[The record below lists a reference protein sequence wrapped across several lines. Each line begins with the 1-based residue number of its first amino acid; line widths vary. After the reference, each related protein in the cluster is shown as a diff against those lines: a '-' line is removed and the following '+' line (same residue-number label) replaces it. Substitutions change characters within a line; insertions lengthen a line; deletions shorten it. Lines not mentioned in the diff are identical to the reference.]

1 MRDKKHVFKRGLSL
15 FLALVMC
22 LSLIQVTAF
31 AKGKCQHQWTE
42 DVCIKLRT
50 TLCNVQHKHI
60 RTCNLCGKEEEHWT
74 TCEHDYYYENNVDGS
89 VDNLHR
95 EKCRKCP
102 HDNSPQHDYT
112 IAATCT
118 EPAKCVC
125 GKADKNSAPL
135 GHSYVSDSPE
145 YEKNETGHRRLC
157 DRAGCNVPE
166 TQEYLPHVFVDGR
179 CVCGAVCEHDLEWH
193 YSGDTDHGSEEHWQA
208 CKNCNY
214 VTEHTRHQTA
224 DECQPIEKDNWKIW
238 TCECGLVIQKT
249 EITPEP
255 CEHEWV
261 FKDNEDGA
269 THRYCCEKCGDVDA
283 DLSKELHQFADG
295 SDKCLKCGAEKPSEP
310 VVQYKVTYYK
320 STDRNDVLETFMVNK
335 GDFFEVAKAPTTAPE
350 GKVFDCWMKGT
361 YTCNPGDQ
369 ITPTGDVELFAKWK
383 DTPAPEPETWTITYM
398 NGDATFKT
406 VEVEKGKS
414 TEAIAAPEA
423 PAGKEFTGW
432 WKGTATAYQPGES
445 FTPNGDWTL
454 KAGWKT
460 SETETPDPKTWIV
473 TYQCGIF
480 TRKVSVVDGN
490 ETEVLEAFN
499 VPADKEF
506 KHWECGGHPYQPGG
520 KLTPTGDMTLT
531 AVLEGKVTSPE
542 SVTYTLTYHANG
554 EGATGMP
561 EQLEQTATSTEGSH
575 TFTVAAAP
583 AREGYTFKH
592 WATTAKPVGTTLTY
606 AAESEITLTADHNA
620 QTLYAVWEEKTHEHS
635 FTNYVPNG
643 NATCVEDGTKTAKCD
658 IDGCDATH
666 TIADVGSAKGHIPGD
681 AWTSDVSGHWHVC
694 TVCEEKLETA
704 EHTYTNET
712 ITIRD
717 CNNGEA
723 VRYTCTECQYSYTQT
738 GSPFGHE
745 VVSYANVAAT
755 CTANGYTGGSYCSR
769 CGSVITARTV
779 VPATGHSWGA
789 GVVTAQPTY
798 YSTGVRTYTCAHDAS
813 HTYTETI
820 PALTYPGGG
829 GGGYN
834 PVTPVTPVTPNVPVT
849 PNNPVTNIPDPAV
862 PQGNTPG
869 GATTIE
875 DESTPLGGISFV
887 DVLPTDWF
895 YEAVQYVFEKGLM
908 LGVSDTEFGPNLST
922 TRGMI
927 VTILY
932 RMEGEPET
940 AASPFT
946 DVEPG
951 LWYSDAIGWGA
962 ANDIVNG
969 YGDGRFGPNDQIT
982 REQMAAIFFRYAQY
996 KGYDVTARADLSGYA
1011 DADQISPYAVEAMQW
1026 AVGVKLIGGM
1036 TADTLAPKGQATRA
1050 QVATML
1056 MRFDKEIAAA

>member
-31 AKGKCQHQWTE
+31 AEWEPEWDRLEHTNSADCQRCLHAAGDTYHTMEWKG
-42 DVCIKLRT
+42 T
-50 TLCNVQHKHI
+50 T
-60 RTCNLCGKEEEHWT
+60 RYCGCCGRIWKAG
-74 TCEHDYYYENNVDGS
+74 DGYEGNNFICKNDSSMHLWVEGTP
-89 VDNLHR
+89 L
-95 EKCRKCP
+95 K
-102 HDNSPQHDYT
+102 
-112 IAATCT
+112 ATCT
-118 EPAKCVC
+118 EDGHTAGEVCRYCGTTRHQEPIPATGHKSFEWKKDGTYHWKVC
-125 GKADKNSAPL
+125 SNTNNGTVCATVFDKAA
-135 GHSYVSDSPE
+135 HSY
-145 YEKNETGHRRLC
+145 GR
-157 DRAGCNVPE
+157 
-166 TQEYLPHVFVDGR
+166 DGK

-269 THRYCCEKCGDVDA
+269 THRCCCKKCGDVDA
-283 DLSKELHQFADG
+283 DLSKELHQFAAG
-295 SDKCLKCGAEKPSEP
+295 CDKCLKCGAVKPSEP
-310 VVQYKVTYYK
+310 VVQYTVTYYK

-335 GDFFEVAKAPTTAPE
+335 GDSFVVEEAPATAPE
-350 GKVFDCWMKGT
+350 GKVFDYWMKGT
-361 YTCNPGDQ
+361 HTCNPGDQ

-383 DTPAPEPETWTITYM
+383 DAPAPEPETWTITYM

-406 VEVEKGKS
+406 VKVEKGKS
-414 TEAIAAPEA
+414 TATIAAPEA
-423 PAGKEFTGW
+423 PEGKEFNGW
-432 WKGTATAYQPGES
+432 WKGTTAYQPGD
-445 FTPNGDWTL
+445 TIKPNGDWTL
-454 KAGWKT
+454 TAGWKT
-460 SETETPDPKTWIV
+460 SETETPDPKTWTV

-480 TRKVSVVDGN
+480 TREVPVIDGD
-490 ETEVLEAFN
+490 ETEVLVAFN
-499 VPADKEF
+499 VPAGKEF
-506 KHWECGGHPYQPGG
+506 KHWECDGHPYQPGVML
-520 KLTPTGDMTLT
+520 KPAGDMTLT
-531 AVLEGKVTSPE
+531 AVLVDKVTPSE
-542 SVTYTLTYHANG
+542 SVTYTLTYNANG
-554 EGATGMP
+554 EGVTGMP
-561 EQLEQTATSTEGSH
+561 AEQTATSTEGSY
-575 TFTVAAAP
+575 TFTVAEAP

-592 WATTAKPVGTTLTY
+592 WATTAEPVGTTLTY

-704 EHTYTNET
+704 EHTYTSET

-779 VPATGHSWGA
+779 IPATGHSWGA

-932 RMEGEPET
+932 RMEGEPEA